1 MRLWSPLPTEIKTT
15 IISHYIV
22 DYIDDS
28 IHDAVHGSNYRGSDW
43 DIHSRYRIR
52 FIRCNLEELIEEFPD
67 VLCHVNDHLVMKLEH
82 SKTKRRKPQDFFEK
96 RFGRWVASI
105 PRDWVSTQWVSEK
118 DGREYS
124 MARELL
130 DWFST

>member
-1 MRLWSPLPTEIKTT
+1 MHLWPLLPTEIKNT

-22 DYIDDS
+22 DYIDES
-28 IHDAVHGSNYRGSDW
+28 IHDAVHGSDYRGNDW
-43 DIHSRYRIR
+43 SIHSRYRVR
-52 FIRCNLEELIEEFPD
+52 FIRCNLEELIEDFPD
-67 VLCHVNDHLVMKLEH
+67 VLSCVNDHLAMKLEH
-82 SKTKRRKPQDFFEK
+82 IMSKRQDYLKKKYGGYLPQSVLMCWKSMES
-96 RFGRWVASI
+96 VL
-105 PRDWVSTQWVSEK
+105 EK